1 MGISLLTAA
10 DWRRAIHEMLGQ
22 ANRRVRLR
30 EDALSDQNWNEPRL
44 APALKNFLLAG
55 PQRRAEFLL
64 ADTRHVYAR
73 CPALLDLLAH
83 FGHLIEIRLQEEEP
97 APECYFLADDEGL
110 LLRPSAD
117 NWNARY
123 APQDRHA
130 AAPWQL
136 HFDAA
141 WERAGAGIPAR
152 PLGL

>member
-10 DWRRAIHEMLGQ
+10 DWRRAAQEMLDQ
-22 ANRRVRLR
+22 ASRRVRLR
-30 EDALSDQNWNEPRL
+30 EDALSDQNWNNAQL
-44 APALKNFLLAG
+44 AAALKNFLLAG

-64 ADTRHVYAR
+64 SDTRHLYAR
-73 CPALLDLLAH
+73 CPALLDLLAR

-97 APECYFLADDEGL
+97 APECYFLADDKGL

-123 APQDRHA
+123 APRDRRA

-136 HFDAA
+136 HFEAA

>member
-1 MGISLLTAA
+1 MSLSTAA
-10 DWRRAIHEMLGQ
+10 DWRRAVHEMLARAQ
-22 ANRRVRLR
+22 RRVRLR
-30 EDALSDQNWNEPRL
+30 EDALSDQNWHESLL
-44 APALKNFLLAG
+44 APALKNFLLGG
-55 PQRRAEFLL
+55 PLRRAEFLL
-64 ADTRHVYAR
+64 ADTRHLYAR
-73 CPALLDLLAH
+73 CPALAELLTH
-83 FGHLIEIRLQEEEP
+83 YGHLMEIRLQEEAP
-97 APECYFLADDEGL
+97 TPECYFLTDDEGL